1 MNALENSYKDVS
13 HRMDVTVENL
23 RNELARIRTGRATP
37 AILEGIKVEYYNT
50 EVPLKQIAGIAVP
63 EPRLLVVQPWDK
75 SAIGQIEKAI
85 RKSGLGL
92 NPLSDGNVIR
102 IPIPSLSEERR
113 QELIK
118 LVRKLAEEARIA
130 IRNVR
135 RDGIEKIKAMEK
147 NKGITEDERSTAEKK
162 VQEITDKHIKEINE
176 ILRKKEEEI
185 LGT

>member
-1 MNALENSYKDVS
+1 MSTLEDTYKDIS

-37 AILEGIKVEYYNT
+37 TILEGIKVEYYGT
-50 EVPLKQIAGIAVP
+50 EVPLRQIAGIAVP
-63 EPRLLVVQPWDK
+63 EPRLLVIQPWDK
-75 SAIGQIEKAI
+75 SVIGQIEKAI

-92 NPLSDGNVIR
+92 NPMSDGNVIR
-102 IPIPSLSEERR
+102 VPIPALSEERR

-118 LVRKLAEEARIA
+118 LVRRLAEEARIA

-135 RDGIEKIKAMEK
+135 RDGIEKVKTMEK
-147 NKGITEDERSTAEKK
+147 EKEITEDERSTAEKK
-162 VQEITDKHIKEINE
+162 IQEITDGHIEEINE
-176 ILRKKEEEI
+176 ILKKKAEEI